1 MSMEAKVPGTDSEQV
16 VREVM
21 NRWKAGIDAHEPDRV
36 AEQFTEDA
44 IFQGLRPYSVGP
56 QGVFAYYD
64 SQPVGMT
71 VAYQI
76 LEARWVATDAVLS
89 YLHADFTMPDK
100 STITVRIGVLI
111 RRGDGGWRIGYY
123 QASLFT
129 AP

>member
-1 MSMEAKVPGTDSEQV
+1 MPGTDSDQV

-21 NRWKAGIDAHEPDRV
+21 DRWKAGIDAHEPGRL
-36 AEQFTEDA
+36 AEQFTDDA

-71 VAYQI
+71 VAYRI
-76 LEARWVATDAVLS
+76 LETRRVATDAVLS
-89 YLHADFTMPDK
+89 YLHADFSLPDE
-100 STITVRIGVLI
+100 STISVRIGVLI
-111 RRGDGGWRIGYY
+111 RRGDTGWRIGYY
-123 QASLFT
+123 QAALFT

>member
-1 MSMEAKVPGTDSEQV
+1 MPDTDTDQV

-21 NRWKAGIDAHEPDRV
+21 DRWKAGIDAHDPDRV

-56 QGVFAYYD
+56 KGVVAYYD

-71 VAYQI
+71 VTYRI
-76 LEARWVATDAVLS
+76 LETRHVAADAVLS
-89 YLHADFTMPDK
+89 YLHADFSMPDQ

-111 RRGDGGWRIGYY
+111 TLGDAGWRIGYY
-123 QASLFT
+123 QASLFKEL
-129 AP
+129 